1 VDTGHVDAPQRGF
14 ADGETVMSIKS
25 GQVGD
30 TAMVVDVKK
39 EKEKNLGGRKHS
51 SSRVDQCEMSS
62 DFVEKFM
69 EAEEAFRNHFEI
81 SMINGSTVLKARQA
95 SFNNS
100 TSAVQ
105 KPYFCELASHFA
117 RHRPRTTFSAFL
129 NRRSLFRF
137 STDHPNMCTWT
148 HVLMFYIRAS
158 FSMFVYI
165 FGRGQTFYVVPYI
178 LFVLVQNKPLPRRER
193 LTEFGQARR
202 AK

>member
-1 VDTGHVDAPQRGF
+1 MDAPQRGF

-81 SMINGSTVLKARQA
+81 SMINGSTVLKARQD

-137 STDHPNMCTWT
+137 STDRSSK
-148 HVLMFYIRAS
+148 HVHVDTCSNVLYTSKF
-158 FSMFVYI
+158 
-165 FGRGQTFYVVPYI
+165 FYVCLYI
-178 LFVLVQNKPLPRRER
+178 WPRSDFLRCPLYSICPCP
-193 LTEFGQARR
+193 
-202 AK
+202 K